1 MKEVFLKI
9 NEADYHHIS
18 YGFFTRVGGFSKNNY
33 SSLNCNLSSR
43 DNPQIVKKNIQIAMD
58 LLGLKNKKLK
68 LPKQIHSNI
77 IEEINKK
84 NLNKETE
91 ADGLITSDFSIA
103 LGVLTADCS
112 PIFIFDKNKS
122 FICCLHIGWKGC
134 LMDIVKN
141 SMKLIYKYNQ
151 NIDDIII
158 IIGPSLAKENF
169 DVSIN
174 FKDDFIKLNPNY
186 KKFFSKK
193 NRNKDLFDMR
203 GLINFQFKILGVK
216 NIFNIN
222 KNTYLNNELFY
233 SHRRATHE
241 KLLGTGRMINIISFR

>member
-1 MKEVFLKI
+1 MKEDFLKMNEVNYPHI
-9 NEADYHHIS
+9 N

-33 SSLNCNLSSR
+33 SSLNCNLSNG
-43 DNPQIVKKNIQIAMD
+43 DKPQIVKKNIQFAMD
-58 LLGLKNKKLK
+58 LLSLKNKKLK

-77 IEEINKK
+77 IEEINNK
-84 NLNKETE
+84 NLNKEIE
-91 ADGLITSDFSIA
+91 ADGLITNDFSIA
-103 LGVLTADCS
+103 LGILTADCI

-122 FICCLHIGWKGC
+122 FICCLHVGWKGC
-134 LMDIVKN
+134 LMNIVNN
-141 SMKLIYKYNQ
+141 SMKLISKYNQ
-151 NIDDIII
+151 NIDNIIT
-158 IIGPSLAKENF
+158 IIGPCLAKENF

-174 FKDDFIKLNPNY
+174 FKDDFIKLDPNY
-186 KKFFSKK
+186 KKFFTKK

-203 GLINFQFKILGVK
+203 GLINFQFKILGVT

-222 KNTYLNNELFY
+222 ENTYLNNELFY

>member
-1 MKEVFLKI
+1 MKEDFLKI
-9 NEADYHHIS
+9 NELNYTHIN

-33 SSLNCNLSSR
+33 SSLNCNLSSG
-43 DNPQIVKKNIQIAMD
+43 DNPLIVKKNIQIALD
-58 LLGLKNKKLK
+58 LLNLKNKKLK

-77 IEEINKK
+77 IEEINYK
-84 NLNKETE
+84 NLNEKIE

-112 PIFIFDKNKS
+112 PIFIFDKSKS
-122 FICCLHIGWKGC
+122 FICCLHVGWKGC

-174 FKDDFIKLNPNY
+174 FKDDFIKLDKNY
-186 KKFFSKK
+186 KKFFTKK

-203 GLINFQFKILGVK
+203 GLINFQFKLLGIT

-241 KLLGTGRMINIISFR
+241 KLLGTGRMINIISFK